1 MIPCVL
7 PDVVIHTEL
16 ARMILYP
23 MSWQRIAGME
33 SCQLSVMDK
42 YLTFMEDSANLLL
55 VGPNTCAAALN
66 VLVAT

>member
-1 MIPCVL
+1 
-7 PDVVIHTEL
+7 
-16 ARMILYP
+16 MILYP